1 MWRSHSLSV
10 IGPLCIAS
18 FISLKEMVVVRFQV
32 VEGED
37 PLHYNELYT
46 YFNSRNRCG
55 VVSELGKFSLK
66 DMYIMPL
73 PSHSLVPP
81 ALMPF
86 NGPGRISSNL
96 IYLQIL

>member
-1 MWRSHSLSV
+1 MFL
-10 IGPLCIAS
+10 
-18 FISLKEMVVVRFQV
+18 FQDMVVIRFQV

-37 PLHYNELYT
+37 PMHYNNLYT

-73 PSHSLVPP
+73 PAHSLVPP

-86 NGPGRISSNL
+86 NGPGNL
-96 IYLQIL
+96 FDYLTLTTFG